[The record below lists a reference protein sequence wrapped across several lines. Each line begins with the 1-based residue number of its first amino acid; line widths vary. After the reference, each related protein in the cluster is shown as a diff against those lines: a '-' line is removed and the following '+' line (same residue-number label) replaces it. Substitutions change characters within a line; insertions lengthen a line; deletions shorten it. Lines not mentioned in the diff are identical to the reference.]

1 MTTFQLETADG
12 EHLGQVRLG
21 RPDWR
26 TGSVIFCSG
35 RPALRV
41 LASSDNTDPEATAIL
56 VVEEVAGGKTVR
68 PGPLETLET

>member
-1 MTTFQLETADG
+1 MTTFHLETADG
-12 EHLGQVRLG
+12 EQLGEVRLG
-21 RPDWR
+21 RSDWR

-41 LASSDNTDPEATAIL
+41 LASSDNTHPEASAIL

-68 PGPLETLET
+68 PGPLDTLGA

>member
-35 RPALRV
+35 GQALRV
-41 LASSDNTDPEATAIL
+41 LASSNDETDPKATPIL
-56 VVEEVAGGKTVR
+56 VVEEVRR
-68 PGPLETLET
+68 PAPT